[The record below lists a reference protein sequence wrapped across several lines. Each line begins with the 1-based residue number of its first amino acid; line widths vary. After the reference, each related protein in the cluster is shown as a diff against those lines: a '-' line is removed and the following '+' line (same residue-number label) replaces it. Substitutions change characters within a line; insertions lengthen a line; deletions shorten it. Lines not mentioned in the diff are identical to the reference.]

1 MTGSMSRYLA
11 IPEQTPA
18 IIFVVW
24 ISSEFFFHM
33 IYLRTSLLYHNT
45 LMSLTL
51 RKHKVDNPHI
61 LKSRSQHDEE
71 VPDHVEV
78 WFFLSIESCTNRV

>member
-18 IIFVVW
+18 IILLFGSLL
-24 ISSEFFFHM
+24 SSFFHM